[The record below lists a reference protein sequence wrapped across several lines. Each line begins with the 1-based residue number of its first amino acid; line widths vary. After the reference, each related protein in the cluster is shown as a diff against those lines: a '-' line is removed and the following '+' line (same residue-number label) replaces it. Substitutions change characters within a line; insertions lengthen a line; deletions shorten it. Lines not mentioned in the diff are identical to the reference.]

1 MYSIEL
7 VCKFL
12 LLTFIAA
19 QLEFVST
26 MAAENSKPSESEYGV
41 VSIIALIMA
50 VSKAS
55 EDLQTPSTVILAVAF
70 IDEVALGKDESDND
84 GLFETVGNME
94 ILGILLG
101 TSETT
106 GVGICD
112 GACVTLEQNL
122 HEDMHADPIS
132 LAIPI
137 STSPSKQYLF
147 LLPSVRSQLHFRVNP
162 FFALKLK
169 SL

>member
-1 MYSIEL
+1 M
-7 VCKFL
+7 
-12 LLTFIAA
+12 
-19 QLEFVST
+19 
-26 MAAENSKPSESEYGV
+26 
-41 VSIIALIMA
+41 IALIMA

-55 EDLQTPSTVILAVAF
+55 EDLQTPSAVMLAIAF
-70 IDEVALGKDESDND
+70 IDEVALGKDEGELD
-84 GLFETVGNME
+84 GMFEIVGNME
-94 ILGILLG
+94 TLGILLG

-132 LAIPI
+132 FAIPN

-147 LLPSVRSQLHFRVNP
+147 LLSSV
-162 FFALKLK
+162 
-169 SL
+169 